1 MNTFVSITMRGT
13 TFGIIYNT
21 KLCRQQLGRTARTA
35 RTAPPAREAIELL
48 EALGLLREIRCA
60 NPGANRKLGTA
71 RPMKLMVVAV

>member
-35 RTAPPAREAIELL
+35 PPARKAIELL
-48 EALGLLREIRCA
+48 EALGLLREIRYA

-71 RPMKLMVVAV
+71 RPTKLMVVAV